1 MAKKTY
7 DPYLKFGLNN
17 NPDAKADLVD
27 GKVPSNQSQVSS
39 VHGKK
44 GDVVLNKSDIGLSN
58 VNNTS
63 DEDKPISTATSDEF
77 ANKQDQIDLLF
88 KFTDEFLC
96 SDDYELILTDELEF
110 ILTV

>member
-1 MAKKTY
+1 MAKKIY

-17 NPDAKADLVD
+17 NPDAKADLVG

-39 VHGKK
+39 VSGKK
-44 GDVVLNKSDIGLSN
+44 GDVALNKYDVGLSN

-63 DEDKPISTATSDEF
+63 DPDKPISTAASVEF
-77 ANKQDQIDLLF
+77 ANKQAQIDLLF

-96 SDDYELILTDELEF
+96 SDDYELVLTDDLDF